1 MGVRRSGM
9 MRFAPLAAVAGL
21 AIALSACGGG
31 GALPTPAPATAAP
44 SSSPLVQPSTAPS
57 EAPTSAASATPQSG
71 GGAPTDAVT
80 TLQAVKGATIQIE
93 SEGTFIDP
101 EVGQMNNAAGRGSG
115 FFIDPSGLAITNNH
129 VVTGSAFLKIW
140 VGGDKENVR
149 NARILGASECSDL
162 ALIQVLG
169 VDQVPFLGWYSG
181 PIDAGLDVY
190 AAGFP
195 LGDPEYA
202 LKKGIVSKAK
212 ANGDTTWASIE
223 SVIEHDAAMLPGNSG
238 GPLVTPDGKVVG
250 VNFAS
255 DQAGERFAV
264 SQAEVLRI
272 LPELKTGKDVTSI
285 GVNGQ
290 AVNDEASGISGIW
303 VSSVKSGS
311 PADQAGVKPG
321 DIITRLENLVLST
334 DGTMGDYCRIL
345 RGHNPGDVLS
355 IEVLRF
361 STKEILEGQ
370 LNGRVLTKVTG
381 IGGDQDGGGGGDQG
395 NQGGAD
401 YAAYEQMQDQTKTL
415 AMEVPK
421 EWADRR
427 GGDWAIG
434 DETVGVGINASP
446 DVDKWLN
453 GWDTPGVFAGASTK
467 YAATG
472 IDAYLEEQSAFGRDN
487 CTGSGQQDWSGN
499 GLSGKYEIFNKCG
512 GTDAQWIVLV
522 AAPPDVPYVV
532 LFNFKSQSDR
542 DFAAA
547 NHILDTFEVLK
558 PLP

>member
-1 MGVRRSGM
+1 MSRFGRNFG
-9 MRFAPLAAVAGL
+9 RFAPLAAVAGL

-370 LNGRVLTKVTG
+370 LNGRVLTKVTSF
-381 IGGDQDGGGGGDQG
+381 GDEGGGGGD
-395 NQGGAD
+395 GAD
-401 YAAYEQMQDQTKTL
+401 AGAVVARWRRRRTAGRVRGRNGRYRRHLRRGAEDVEGAQERHHLGLRGRGKLGHL
-415 AMEVPK
+415 ARGCAEHQEVPG
-421 EWADRR
+421 DVGQPRPLHRR
-427 GGDWAIG
+427 VAQHGRHVRQRRHHPRQERLVRG
-434 DETVGVGINASP
+434 
-446 DVDKWLN
+446 LQ
-453 GWDTPGVFAGASTK
+453 AGRSLRLRRRRVHRA
-467 YAATG
+467 
-472 IDAYLEEQSAFGRDN
+472 L
-487 CTGSGQQDWSGN
+487 
-499 GLSGKYEIFNKCG
+499 
-512 GTDAQWIVLV
+512 
-522 AAPPDVPYVV
+522 
-532 LFNFKSQSDR
+532 
-542 DFAAA
+542 
-547 NHILDTFEVLK
+547 
-558 PLP
+558 